1 MREWRQRWQPA
12 LPHGSA
18 ARRSSFPF
26 PCYPPPGHPGFRP
39 FWSFTSAWPRAAWAE
54 HARKVENALRSG
66 NAGEAR
72 HSVSMIVG
80 RDTERMDVYGI
91 ARAAIESVAE
101 NLTDGVFSTLFW
113 ASAGCLAGGRLR
125 GGFRR
130 AGASCFQHPGCHV
143 GGKKMTGT
151 NTSAPLPHARM
162 TRSTSSPHALFYR
175 VFPFPP

>member
-1 MREWRQRWQPA
+1 MVRLRGA
-12 LPHGSA
+12 LPSL
-18 ARRSSFPF
+18 SLLPF
-26 PCYPPPGHPGFRP
+26 LWAPWIPSVLVIYICMAPH
-39 FWSFTSAWPRAAWAE
+39 SLAE

-113 ASAGCLAGGRLR
+113 ASAGCLAGG
-125 GGFRR
+125 
-130 AGASCFQHPGCHV
+130 ASGAASAALAHRVFNILDAMW
-143 GGKKMTGT
+143 GKKMNGT
-151 NTSAPLPHARM
+151 DTSAPLPHAWM